1 MAVDN
6 FIYQGINRAVSDY
19 TGARA
24 CEELINL
31 RPTEGGLVP
40 VKDFT
45 PKFSNVAWDR
55 VFVHYTT
62 SGPKYIVV
70 KRGSSAVEVYYLTN
84 ASDPTSLSSL
94 FSVTGL
100 NTDAKMND
108 VLEHLYFAAA
118 GNILLFSICAPTAGV
133 YENHAF
139 IWKMDD
145 TLQTPAER
153 YVGMEAKVPQINF
166 QVKDNNTATGAT
178 SSIYSA
184 YQSIAQ
190 INKYSSVSECTD
202 AVQSGLNAL
211 QEENSELCL
220 GPILIAIAYKT
231 TDGQTFWTENWT
243 VYDPIRTIQTD
254 PVAVS
259 NYYYAASSPST
270 FFDPF
275 FDKYGSGYLIGMT
288 GDNYEYL
295 NEIMVYG
302 THVRIELSQLDTT
315 HPAYANYWNKNTS
328 TIQSVE
334 IYCSQPQCYLN
345 PEGAKDGLFE
355 MDQTHHGYHLYV
367 PQTPYDEMALGNQ
380 ILYFQASVPMES
392 LAEGAQTVNP
402 TFGSNIQ
409 MTEETLDADAG
420 ALQRF
425 GRILSYNAR
434 FHYFDSVA
442 KIKIGMPSFTYAVP
456 YSTVESQ
463 KPKIF
468 VRYADDDQSGLV
480 CLGTYPVNEPMGEA
494 GAYAVI
500 APSLNIKE
508 VLEYFTFAGGYFVR
522 TYRMTPSSTYNYAIC
537 QDGGEITEGSASPIA
552 KYANAT
558 VDDIVTNVE
567 TDAIN
572 VTEQYNPF
580 VFRVEHSYKAPG
592 NVIDVQP
599 QMAGVVDASYGRDP
613 LNVFT
618 ERGLY
623 ALTQGSA
630 DVLYGAF
637 LPLSNLK
644 AQRGGIP
651 VEAGTFFLADGAL
664 WLVSGRRV
672 TLISEALSEGPHKYI
687 RACNGYRKL
696 SGTDTGFSLDG
707 TAVTPVADPVYDVS
721 PYLSKTEFKIFVSG
735 DAAATTPIPAGRLGY
750 NRHRMEIFVSNPAY
764 GYTYVLSL
772 KNYQWYKIS
781 KRLWQDE
788 PGSTI
793 VNIPGLTSGTITVM
807 DMSQEVSQSET
818 PLLIHMQ
825 SRPFS
830 MGYQYAHVHRIVTMM
845 RAKLENAGQK
855 VAVGLYGS
863 DDLQH
868 WNLLSYG
875 KWAGKTEENPTTHET
890 TDTPLYLS
898 QMRTPSSARSWR
910 YYTVC
915 IGGYIPVT
923 PDFPT
928 AIGPVLVDYK
938 PVVRRLG

>member
-84 ASDPTSLSSL
+84 VSDPTSLSSL

-118 GNILLFSICAPTAGV
+118 GNVILFSVCATGV

-139 IWKMDD
+139 TWKFDEEDEELKYVVMDGTAPD
-145 TLQTPAER
+145 
-153 YVGMEAKVPQINF
+153 IDF
-166 QVKDNNTATGAT
+166 DVKDNNTASGAT
-178 SSIYSA
+178 SDLFSVTQGIARIDTDSSA
-184 YQSIAQ
+184 TD
-190 INKYSSVSECTD
+190 CTD
-202 AVQSGLNAL
+202 AVQAGLNAI
-211 QEENSELCL
+211 QEENPDLCL
-220 GPILIAIAYKT
+220 GPIIIAVAYKT
-231 TDGQTFWTENWT
+231 KDGKTYGTGGWR
-243 VYDPIRTIQTD
+243 VYDPTPTIKSSSI
-254 PVAVS
+254 AVDQ
-259 NYYYAASSPST
+259 YYYSSSPATDYDS
-270 FFDPF
+270 F
-275 FDKYGSGYLIGMT
+275 FDKYGSGYRVGSGGTPGGTLPTDYI
-288 GDNYEYL
+288 EEL
-295 NEIMVYG
+295 KVYG
-302 THVRIELSQLDTT
+302 THVRLEFDQISGWDKDSSIIQSLEVYCSKPVLYLDT
-315 HPAYANYWNKNTS
+315 AA
-328 TIQSVE
+328 
-334 IYCSQPQCYLN
+334 
-345 PEGAKDGLFE
+345 AKDGLFGITSLQQFNAQLFLPQKGYE
-355 MDQTHHGYHLYV
+355 DMDLGGQLLYH
-367 PQTPYDEMALGNQ
+367 QASIEMA
-380 ILYFQASVPMES
+380 S
-392 LAEGAQTVNP
+392 LAASDQTVNL
-402 TFGSNIQ
+402 TFGGNIQ
-409 MTEETLDADAG
+409 ITEDTLDADAG
-420 ALQRF
+420 ALERY
-425 GRILSYNAR
+425 GRLLSYNAR
-434 FHYFDSVA
+434 FHYYDSVS
-442 KIKIGMPSFTYAVP
+442 KIKIGMPYFDYGYRAD
-456 YSTVESQ
+456 STLI
-463 KPKIF
+463 KPHIL

-480 CLGTYPVNEPMGEA
+480 YLGQYPEYERVVQS
-494 GAYAVI
+494 GADVVI

-508 VLEYFTFAGGYFVR
+508 VIEYFPYGGGYVAR
-522 TYRMTPSSTYNYAIC
+522 VYRMTPSSSYNFSIC
-537 QDGGEITEGSASPIA
+537 VDKGTETPSSTPITEYQDVID
-552 KYANAT
+552 ANNG
-558 VDDIVTNVE
+558 DIVTNVE

-599 QMAGVVDASYGRDP
+599 QMAGIVDASYGRDP

-672 TLISEALSEGPHKYI
+672 TLISEALSEGPHKYV

-707 TAVTPVADPVYDVS
+707 TAVTPVAGPVYDVS
-721 PYLSKTEFKIFVSG
+721 PYLSQVEFKIFVSG
-735 DAAATTPIPAGRLGY
+735 DSAAATPIPAGQLGY

-788 PGSTI
+788 PGSVI

-830 MGYQYAHVHRIVTMM
+830 MGYQYAHIHRIVTMM
-845 RAKLENAGQK
+845 RTKLENAGQK

-875 KWAGKTEENPTTHET
+875 KWAGKTEENPTTHAT

-898 QMRTPSSARSWR
+898 QLRTPSSARSWR

-915 IGGYIPVT
+915 IGGYIPVD

-928 AIGPVLVDYK
+928 DIGPVLVDYK

>member
-40 VKDFT
+40 VKDFSAL
-45 PKFSNVAWDR
+45 FSDVAWDK

-70 KRGSSAVEVYYLTN
+70 KHTSSSVGVYYIKGE
-84 ASDPTSLSSL
+84 DPLWLDEL

-108 VLEHLYFAAA
+108 VLDHLYYAAA

-145 TLQTPAER
+145 STNPPALR
-153 YVGMEAKVPQINF
+153 YVGMEANAPKINF
-166 QVKDNNTATGAT
+166 QVKDDNTDVSAA
-178 SSIYSA
+178 SDIYDA
-184 YQSIAQ
+184 YQGIAQ
-190 INKYSSVSECTD
+190 IDKYSSVSECTD

-220 GPILIAIAYKT
+220 GPIVIAVAFKT
-231 TDGQTFWTENWT
+231 TDGNILWTENWR
-243 VYDPIRTIQTD
+243 VYDPIPTIQND
-254 PVAVS
+254 PAATS
-259 NYYYAASSPST
+259 NFYYAASSPST
-270 FFDPF
+270 FFDSF
-275 FDKYGSGYLIGMT
+275 FDKYGSGYLIGQT

-295 NEIMVYG
+295 NEISVYG
-302 THVRIELSQLDTT
+302 THVRLEFAKLETDPT
-315 HPAYANYWNKNTS
+315 HSSYPNYWNKNTS
-328 TIQSVE
+328 TIQSLE
-334 IYCSQPQCYLN
+334 IYCSKPQCYLD

-355 MDQTHHGYHLYV
+355 MNQTHHGYHLYV
-367 PQTPYDEMALGNQ
+367 PQTPYDEMDLGNQ
-380 ILYFQASVPMES
+380 ILYFQASVSMEA
-392 LAEGAQTVNP
+392 LAASAQTVNL
-402 TFGSNIQ
+402 TFGGNIQ

-442 KIKIGMPSFTYAVP
+442 KIKIGMPSFTWDGSGSSATPFV
-456 YSTVESQ
+456 
-463 KPKIF
+463 F
-468 VRYADDDQSGLV
+468 VRYADDDQSGLMY
-480 CLGTYPVNEPMGEA
+480 LGTATGYLDVA
-494 GAYAVI
+494 TAVV
-500 APSLNIKE
+500 APSINIKE
-508 VLEYFTFAGGYFVR
+508 VTTCTPDGQGYVYVT
-522 TYRMTPSSTYNYAIC
+522 TYRMTASTSYNYSIFI
-537 QDGGEITEGSASPIA
+537 G
-552 KYANAT
+552 KAT
-558 VDDIVTNVE
+558 TSKITNVQFQASDYYTLIQGGANSILDNVE
-567 TDAIN
+567 PDAIN

-599 QMAGVVDASYGRDP
+599 QMAGIVDASYGRDP

-644 AQRGGIP
+644 ASRGGIP
-651 VEAGTFFLADGAL
+651 VESGTYFLADGNL

-672 TLISEALSEGPHKYI
+672 VLISEALTPGPHKYI
-687 RACNGYRKL
+687 RECLGYKKL
-696 SGTDTGFSLDG
+696 SGQDSTFSP
-707 TAVTPVADPVYDVS
+707 TPAITSPFPVYDAS
-721 PYLSKTEFKIFVSG
+721 PYLSQVTFEEFVRGNATAGKAPATLSYNRFRQELFVSSKS
-735 DAAATTPIPAGRLGY
+735 Y
-750 NRHRMEIFVSNPAY
+750 N
-764 GYTYVLSL
+764 YTYVLSL
-772 KNYQWYKIS
+772 KNAQWHKIS
-781 KRLWQDE
+781 RKVWQDE
-788 PGSTI
+788 PGSPI
-793 VNIPGLTSGTITVM
+793 INIPGSTSNTISIL
-807 DMSQEVSQSET
+807 DMSSEVSTSST
-818 PLLIHMQ
+818 PLLIHLQ

-830 MGYQYAHVHRIVTMM
+830 MGYQYAHIHRIVAMM
-845 RAKLENAGQK
+845 RAKLPSAAYK
-855 VAVGLYGS
+855 VTAALYGS

-875 KWAGKTEENPTTHET
+875 KWAGKTEEDPTTHET

-915 IGGYIPVT
+915 IGGKIPVST
-923 PDFPT
+923 DFPT
-928 AIGPVLVDYK
+928 DIGPVLVDYK

>member
-45 PKFSNVAWDR
+45 AKFSNKSWDR

-70 KRGSSAVEVYYLTN
+70 KRSSSAVNVYYLTN
-84 ASDPTSLSSL
+84 ASDPTSLVSL
-94 FSVTGL
+94 FDVTGL
-100 NTDAKMND
+100 TQTGD
-108 VLEHLYFAAA
+108 VQDVIDHLYFAAA
-118 GNILLFSICAPTAGV
+118 GNVILFSINAATAGK

-139 IWKMDD
+139 TWKLDESSN
-145 TLQTPAER
+145 TLK
-153 YVGMEAKVPQINF
+153 YVEMEANVPPVEFDVEDTEQ
-166 QVKDNNTATGAT
+166 GAT
-178 SSIYSA
+178 SDIYIA
-184 YQSIAQ
+184 TQSIAR
-190 INKYSSVSECTD
+190 IDKNSSVSECSE
-202 AVQSGLNAL
+202 AVQAGLNAIM
-211 QEENSELCL
+211 EENPDVCY

-231 TDGQTFWTENWT
+231 TDGQTFWTGDWR
-243 VYDPIRTIQTD
+243 VYDPFSTIKNDSDTTY
-254 PVAVS
+254 VVETS
-259 NYYYAASSPST
+259 SYYSSFFNKYGYGYFTESSPEMAAGSAFLNNINVAGT
-270 FFDPF
+270 KVRLEFD
-275 FDKYGSGYLIGMT
+275 
-288 GDNYEYL
+288 
-295 NEIMVYG
+295 
-302 THVRIELSQLDTT
+302 QLT
-315 HPAYANYWNKNTS
+315 AGAWNKDTS
-328 TIQSVE
+328 IIQSLEVYASKP
-334 IYCSQPQCYLN
+334 ICYLD
-345 PEGAKDGLFE
+345 PDGAKDGLFE
-355 MDQTHHGYHLYV
+355 LTGGLGNNRAYYHLYL
-367 PQTPYDEMALGNQ
+367 PGIEAKDMDLGSQ
-380 ILYFQASVPMES
+380 ILYLQASIEMAS
-392 LAEGAQTVNP
+392 LAEAPQTVKLS
-402 TFGSNIQ
+402 FGGNIQ
-409 MTEETLDADAG
+409 MTEDTLDVDAG
-420 ALQRF
+420 ALKRYGQV
-425 GRILSYNAR
+425 LSYNAR

-442 KIKIGMPSFTYAVP
+442 KIEVGMPYFAWDGSGSAGTP
-456 YSTVESQ
+456 YVL
-463 KPKIF
+463 
-468 VRYADDDQSGLV
+468 VRYADDDQSGLMY
-480 CLGTYPVNEPMGEA
+480 LGTTSGYIDIADV
-494 GAYAVI
+494 VI

-508 VLEYFTFAGGYFVR
+508 VITCAYDGSYVNVTS
-522 TYRMTPSSTYNYAIC
+522 YRMTPSTAYNFSINT
-537 QDGGEITEGSASPIA
+537 GGGVNNRLSNVQFQATEYYTLIQGG
-552 KYANAT
+552 ANS
-558 VDDIVTNVE
+558 VLDNVE

-580 VFRVEHSYKAPG
+580 VFKVEHSYKAPG
-592 NVIDVQP
+592 NIIDVQP

-630 DVLYGAF
+630 NVLYGAF

-644 AQRGGIP
+644 ASKGGIP
-651 VEAGTFFLADGAL
+651 VESGTFFLADGNL
-664 WLVSGRRV
+664 WLVSGRKV
-672 TLISEALSEGPHKYI
+672 TLISEALTLGPHKYI
-687 RACNGYRKL
+687 RSCNGYKKL
-696 SGTDTGFSLDG
+696 SGTDANYSPSP
-707 TAVTPVADPVYDVS
+707 APANPIYDVS
-721 PYLSKTEFKIFVSG
+721 SYLSQVEFKTFVNG
-735 DAAATTPIPAGRLGY
+735 DATSGISAGQLSY
-750 NRHRMEIFVSNPAY
+750 NRYRMELFVSNKSY
-764 GYTYVLSL
+764 DYSYVLSL

-793 VNIPGLTSGTITVM
+793 VNIPGSATGTISIL

-875 KWAGKTEENPTTHET
+875 KWAGKTEENPTTHAT
-890 TDTPLYLS
+890 TDNPLYLS
-898 QMRTPSSARSWR
+898 QLRTPSSARSWR

-915 IGGYIPVT
+915 IGGYIPVA

-928 AIGPVLVDYK
+928 DIGPVLVDYK